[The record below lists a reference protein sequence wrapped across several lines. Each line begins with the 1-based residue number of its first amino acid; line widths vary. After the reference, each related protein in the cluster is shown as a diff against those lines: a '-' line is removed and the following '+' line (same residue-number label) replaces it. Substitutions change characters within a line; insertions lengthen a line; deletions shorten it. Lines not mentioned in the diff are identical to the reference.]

1 VRRKAR
7 IALTLEFFSQFCDI
21 KNGDFLPPKIAK
33 LVNLTLAKTYF
44 SKISPNVLS
53 KKAHDLLKKKITGPP
68 QATMLSVV

>member
-1 VRRKAR
+1 MV
-7 IALTLEFFSQFCDI
+7 IF
-21 KNGDFLPPKIAK
+21 PPK

-53 KKAHDLLKKKITGPP
+53 KKAHNLLKNKFTSPPP